1 LTSYIKWPSILFN
14 MEWLV
19 SLLALF
25 VLLASLFAG
34 LKEGA
39 VKHFFNLLVLFIA
52 IFISGLAYHL
62 IAGLLS
68 FLPGENWEGFIG
80 FFITFAIVTAIMH
93 LAFFLPRKIINK
105 IWKRGLLYRLLG
117 GALNAVSASIGLV
130 VFALMLNAF
139 PIFDWL
145 ARWVAGSS
153 IMASLVNIFGF
164 IQVLLPPEFQTA
176 ATVVSIIL

>member
-1 LTSYIKWPSILFN
+1 

-19 SLLALF
+19 SLFVLF
-25 VLLASLFAG
+25 VLVVSLFAG
-34 LKEGA
+34 FKEGA
-39 VKHFFNLLVLFIA
+39 VKHFFNLVVLFIA

-68 FLPGENWEGFIG
+68 FLPGDNWEGFIG
-80 FFITFAIVTAIMH
+80 FCIIFAVITAIMH
-93 LAFFLPRKIINK
+93 LAFFLPRRIINK

-117 GALNAVSASIGLV
+117 GALNAINASIGLV
-130 VFALMLNAF
+130 VFALVLNAY

-153 IMASLVNIFGF
+153 IMSSLVSAYGYV
-164 IQVLLPPEFQTA
+164 QALLPPEFQAA
-176 ATVVSIIL
+176 ATVVSTIL

>member
-1 LTSYIKWPSILFN
+1 

-19 SLLALF
+19 SLF
-25 VLLASLFAG
+25 VIFILLVSVFAG

-39 VKHFFNLLVLFIA
+39 VKHFFNLVAVLIA
-52 IFISGLAYHL
+52 IFIAGLFYHL

-68 FLPGENWEGFIG
+68 FLPGENWENFIS
-80 FFITFAIVTAIMH
+80 FFIAFGIVVAILQ
-93 LAFFLPRKIINK
+93 LAFLLSRKLINK

-117 GALNAVSASIGLV
+117 GAMNAVNASIGLV
-130 VFALMLNAF
+130 VFALVMNAF

-153 IMASLVNIFGF
+153 VMSSLVNVFGF
-164 IQVLLPPEFQTA
+164 IQALLPEVFRAA
-176 ATVVSIIL
+176 ATVV

>member
-1 LTSYIKWPSILFN
+1 

-19 SLLALF
+19 SLFVLF
-25 VLLASLFAG
+25 VLVVSVLTG

-39 VKHFFNLLVLFIA
+39 VKHFFNIVAVLIA
-52 IFISGLAYHL
+52 IFIGGLFYHL

-68 FLPGENWEGFIG
+68 FLPGENWENFVGYFIA
-80 FFITFAIVTAIMH
+80 FAIIVAIFQ
-93 LAFFLPRKIINK
+93 LAFFLPRRIINK

-117 GALNAVSASIGLV
+117 GAINFVDSAIGLTL
-130 VFALMLNAF
+130 FALVLNAF

-153 IMASLVNIFGF
+153 VMSSLVNIFGF
-164 IQVLLPPEFQTA
+164 IQGLLPEVFRAA
-176 ATVVSIIL
+176 ATAV

>member
-1 LTSYIKWPSILFN
+1 
-14 MEWLV
+14 MEWLI
-19 SLLALF
+19 SLF
-25 VLLASLFAG
+25 VLFILLASLFAG

-39 VKHFFNLLVLFIA
+39 VKHFFNLVAVLVA
-52 IFISGLAYHL
+52 IFIAGLAYHL

-68 FLPGENWEGFIG
+68 FLPGENWEDFIG

-93 LAFFLPRKIINK
+93 LAFLLPRKLINK

-117 GALNAVSASIGLV
+117 GALNAVNASIGLTV
-130 VFALMLNAF
+130 LALMLNAY

-153 IMASLVNIFGF
+153 VMSSLVNIFGF
-164 IQVLLPPEFQTA
+164 VQALLPPEFQTA
-176 ATVVSIIL
+176 ATVVSVIL

>member
-1 LTSYIKWPSILFN
+1 

-19 SLLALF
+19 SLFVLF
-25 VLLASLFAG
+25 VLLVSVFTG

-39 VKHFFNLLVLFIA
+39 VKHFFNLVAVLIA
-52 IFISGLAYHL
+52 IFIAGLFYHL

-68 FLPGENWEGFIG
+68 FLPGENWESFIS
-80 FFITFAIVTAIMH
+80 FFIALGIIVAILQ
-93 LAFFLPRKIINK
+93 LAFLLPRRIINK

-117 GALNAVSASIGLV
+117 GALNAVNASIGLTLL
-130 VFALMLNAF
+130 ALVLNAF

-153 IMASLVNIFGF
+153 VMSSLVNVFGF
-164 IQVLLPPEFQTA
+164 IQVLLPEVFRAA
-176 ATVVSIIL
+176 ATVV

>member
-1 LTSYIKWPSILFN
+1 

-19 SLLALF
+19 SLFVLF
-25 VLLASLFAG
+25 VLVVSVLTG

-39 VKHFFNLLVLFIA
+39 VKHFFNIVAVLIA
-52 IFISGLAYHL
+52 IFIGGLFYHL

-68 FLPGENWEGFIG
+68 FLPGENWENFVGYFIAL
-80 FFITFAIVTAIMH
+80 AIIVAIFQ
-93 LAFFLPRKIINK
+93 LAFFLPRRIINK

-117 GALNAVSASIGLV
+117 GAINFVDSAIGLTL
-130 VFALMLNAF
+130 FALVLNAF

-153 IMASLVNIFGF
+153 VMSSLVNIFGF
-164 IQVLLPPEFQTA
+164 IQGLLPEVFRAA
-176 ATVVSIIL
+176 ATAV

>member
-1 LTSYIKWPSILFN
+1 

-19 SLLALF
+19 SLF
-25 VLLASLFAG
+25 VLFILLVSLLAG

-39 VKHFFNLLVLFIA
+39 VKHFFNLVVVLIA
-52 IFISGLAYHL
+52 IFIAGLFYHL

-68 FLPGENWEGFIG
+68 FLPGESWEGFFG
-80 FFITFAIVTAIMH
+80 FFIALAIVVAILQ
-93 LAFFLPRKIINK
+93 LAFLLPRKLINK

-117 GALNAVSASIGLV
+117 GAMNAVNASIGLTV
-130 VFALMLNAF
+130 LALVLNAF

-153 IMASLVNIFGF
+153 VMSSLVNSYGF
-164 IQVLLPPEFQTA
+164 IQALLPQEFQAA
-176 ATVVSIIL
+176 ATVVFVIL

>member
-1 LTSYIKWPSILFN
+1 

-19 SLLALF
+19 SLF
-25 VLLASLFAG
+25 VLFILLVSVFAG

-39 VKHFFNLLVLFIA
+39 VKHLFNLVAVLVA
-52 IFISGLAYHL
+52 IFIAGLFYHL

-68 FLPGENWEGFIG
+68 FLPGENWENFIS
-80 FFITFAIVTAIMH
+80 FFIALGIVVAILQ
-93 LAFFLPRKIINK
+93 LAFLLSRKLINK

-117 GALNAVSASIGLV
+117 GAMNAVNASIGLV
-130 VFALMLNAF
+130 VFALVMNAF

-153 IMASLVNIFGF
+153 VMSSLVNVFGF
-164 IQVLLPPEFQTA
+164 IQALLPEVFRAA
-176 ATVVSIIL
+176 ATVV

>member
-1 LTSYIKWPSILFN
+1 

-19 SLLALF
+19 SLFVLF
-25 VLLASLFAG
+25 VLLASVFAG

-39 VKHFFNLLVLFIA
+39 VKHFFNLVAVLIA
-52 IFISGLAYHL
+52 IFIAGLAYHL

-68 FLPGENWEGFIG
+68 FLPGDNWEGFFG
-80 FFITFAIVTAIMH
+80 FFITFGIVTAIIH
-93 LAFFLPRKIINK
+93 LAFFLPRRIINK

-117 GALNAVSASIGLV
+117 GALNAVSASIGLTV
-130 VFALMLNAF
+130 LALVLNAY

-153 IMASLVNIFGF
+153 IMSSLVSAYGF
-164 IQVLLPPEFQTA
+164 VQALLPPEFQTA
-176 ATVVSIIL
+176 ATVVSVIL